1 MLYRAEIEMRLPS
14 LNEYINVCRT
24 NKFQAASFKR
34 KYESEIGYFLQGIP
48 AIEKPVII
56 HFHWVEPNRRRD
68 LDNIAF
74 GKKFILDA
82 MVKKG
87 ILIDDSAKFV
97 KGFSDTFEL
106 GKSAKIVVTLQE
118 VENI

>member
-14 LNEYINVCRT
+14 LNTYINVCRT

-48 AIEKPVII
+48 TIEKPVII
-56 HFHWVEPNRRRD
+56 HFHWIEPNRRRD

-87 ILIDDSAKFV
+87 ILIDDSARFV

-106 GKSAKIVVTLQE
+106 GKTAKIVVTLQE
-118 VENI
+118 VEND

>member
-24 NKFQAASFKR
+24 NRFQAASYKR
-34 KYESEIGYFLQGIP
+34 KYEGQIGFFLSSLPTIR
-48 AIEKPVII
+48 KPVII
-56 HFHWVEPNRRRD
+56 HFHWIEPNRRRD

-74 GKKFILDA
+74 GKKFVLDA
-82 MVKKG
+82 MVKRG
-87 ILIDDSAKFV
+87 VLEDDSAKFV

-106 GKSAKIVVTLQE
+106 GKEAKIIVTLQE
-118 VENI
+118 VEDA